1 MLILK
6 DNSYICN
13 IVTDFK
19 VIFMIVQFSVGNYL
33 SFKELSTLSLV
44 ATNLKEAAIS
54 DIDSM
59 TEMGDA
65 IPAVLHGAAVYG
77 ANASGKSNFAKA
89 FSTFKWLVVNSM
101 KELQAGEILNVESF
115 MLNATPTCA
124 VGNPNKLEIFDVFRF
139 LGNHFI
145 AAGCFV

>member
-13 IVTDFK
+13 IITDFK
-19 VIFMIVQFSVGNYL
+19 VIFMVVQFSVGNYL

-89 FSTFKWLVVNSM
+89 FSTFK
-101 KELQAGEILNVESF
+101 
-115 MLNATPTCA
+115 
-124 VGNPNKLEIFDVFRF
+124 
-139 LGNHFI
+139 
-145 AAGCFV
+145 

>member
-13 IVTDFK
+13 IIADFK

-101 KELQAGEILNVESF
+101 KELQAGEMLNVESF
-115 MLNATPTCA
+115 MLNATTAHEPS
-124 VGNPNKLEIFDVFRF
+124 VFEIVFCNTTYIFRYGF
-139 LGNHFI
+139 
-145 AAGCFV
+145 

>member
-1 MLILK
+1 
-6 DNSYICN
+6 
-13 IVTDFK
+13 
-19 VIFMIVQFSVGNYL
+19 MIVQFSVGNYL

-77 ANASGKSNFAKA
+77 ANA
-89 FSTFKWLVVNSM
+89 
-101 KELQAGEILNVESF
+101 
-115 MLNATPTCA
+115 
-124 VGNPNKLEIFDVFRF
+124 
-139 LGNHFI
+139 
-145 AAGCFV
+145 